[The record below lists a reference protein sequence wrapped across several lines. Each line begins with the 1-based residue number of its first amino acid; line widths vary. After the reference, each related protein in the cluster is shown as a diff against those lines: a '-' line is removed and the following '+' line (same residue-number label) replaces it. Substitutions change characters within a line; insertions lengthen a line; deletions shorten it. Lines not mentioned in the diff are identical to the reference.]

1 MSLFSK
7 KEKEKEV
14 NQNVHAVKRTRT
26 SNISEEAQIEDK
38 MRREKIQISEAL
50 QEVGQMYYES
60 YRDEAHFKL
69 VPICNMIDESYKVI
83 SLCEKQKLILRGIQI
98 CPNCKTTLDLE
109 SIFCK
114 KCGTKLDAVEDLNLA
129 AKDDL
134 PQKQNNPDMIRCHE
148 CGSTMPSDLTFCTNC
163 GIKLKSV

>member
-1 MSLFSK
+1 
-7 KEKEKEV
+7 
-14 NQNVHAVKRTRT
+14 
-26 SNISEEAQIEDK
+26 

-109 SIFCK
+109 SIFVRN
-114 KCGTKLDAVEDLNLA
+114 VEL
-129 AKDDL
+129 
-134 PQKQNNPDMIRCHE
+134 
-148 CGSTMPSDLTFCTNC
+148 S
-163 GIKLKSV
+163 